1 MTYTQLDA
9 VQVCGTY
16 RDRRRHTGE
25 YKSAAAAAAWTTV
38 MIHSQRPPSTVQFG
52 EPLLRVCTALCL
64 SIRDVHLT
72 AWTHLQCW
80 SHYPPDTRRS
90 DTCV

>member
-25 YKSAAAAAAWTTV
+25 YKSAAAAAA
-38 MIHSQRPPSTVQFG
+38 
-52 EPLLRVCTALCL
+52 
-64 SIRDVHLT
+64 
-72 AWTHLQCW
+72 
-80 SHYPPDTRRS
+80 
-90 DTCV
+90 